1 MDSKANFY
9 SKSFLRRNTG
19 HELVQRCNGITNL
32 KQAEASKH
40 VFEKCIAVDVWSTHC
55 KRKFVY
61 CW

>member
-40 VFEKCIAVDVWSTHC
+40 VFEKCIAVDV
-55 KRKFVY
+55 
-61 CW
+61 